1 MVKKMPE
8 SHLSDYG
15 LLLADI
21 TMSHCIFRDRKWL
34 KTVPHLTGEHIRVV
48 QSVIPVV
55 QTHCFVIF
63 VVTLYVL
70 TAADAVF

>member
-1 MVKKMPE
+1 M
-8 SHLSDYG
+8 
-15 LLLADI
+15 
-21 TMSHCIFRDRKWL
+21 
-34 KTVPHLTGEHIRVV
+34 